1 MHLGQSGY
9 NLWTI
14 TYVLFDTRIDKTEV
28 SYHFGLV
35 SLLYL
40 LYPLGHGRIN
50 Y

>member
-1 MHLGQSGY
+1 MHLGQSVY
-9 NLWTI
+9 NLWT
-14 TYVLFDTRIDKTEV
+14 TTHVLIDTRIDKTEV
-28 SYHFGLV
+28 GYHFGLV